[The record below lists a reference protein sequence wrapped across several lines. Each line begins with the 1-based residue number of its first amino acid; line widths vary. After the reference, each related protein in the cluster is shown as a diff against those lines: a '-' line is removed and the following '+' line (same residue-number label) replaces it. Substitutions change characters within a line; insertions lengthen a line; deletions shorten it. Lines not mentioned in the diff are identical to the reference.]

1 MSRTVE
7 VNGAEIEL
15 TGIGQLRDFLSRVDG
30 RTLVSIT
37 VEYTNGECHAGH
49 GSEQCAD
56 KTGERTAEGGWS
68 EIGREIDLF
77 VNEAEIVWVWSV

>member
-49 GSEQCAD
+49 GSEQWP
-56 KTGERTAEGGWS
+56 E
-68 EIGREIDLF
+68 GREAD
-77 VNEAEIVWVWSV
+77 ER